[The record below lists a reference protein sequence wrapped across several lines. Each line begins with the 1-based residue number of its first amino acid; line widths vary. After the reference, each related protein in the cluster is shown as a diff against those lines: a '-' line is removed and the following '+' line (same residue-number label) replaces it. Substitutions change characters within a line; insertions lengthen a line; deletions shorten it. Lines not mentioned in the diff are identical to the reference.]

1 MNLNLDPGL
10 LEEIV
15 AHAKASYPREACGLL
30 AGRNNTA
37 SRFISM
43 ENTRFSPTEYEMDP
57 QELVRQLRSIRES
70 GEALIAIYHSHPAG
84 PLRPSKRDV
93 ERSHYPDSAY
103 LIVSLEDPE
112 RPETAA
118 FRIIEGEV
126 LDIEVHVIV

>member
-43 ENTRFSPTEYEMDP
+43 ENTRSSPTEYEMDP

-93 ERSHYPDSAY
+93 ARSHYPDSAY

-118 FRIIEGEV
+118 FRIIGGEV

>member
-1 MNLNLDPGL
+1 
-10 LEEIV
+10 
-15 AHAKASYPREACGLL
+15 
-30 AGRNNTA
+30 
-37 SRFISM
+37 
-43 ENTRFSPTEYEMDP
+43 
-57 QELVRQLRSIRES
+57 LV
-70 GEALIAIYHSHPAG
+70 AIYHSHPAG

-118 FRIIEGEV
+118 FRIIGSEV